1 MDPDLTRQPQGET
14 TVPEPAPAPA
24 PQVAPET
31 MPESTPEP
39 LPPTQE
45 LTAPDAAVEPP
56 AEAAPEAAVETL
68 PETTEITPLTPP
80 DPVTPVT
87 PVEEPPP
94 APPEPQGMLVLGG
107 TPLLTDSPEPE
118 PQAAPDPADV
128 CRECGG
134 TYGVEGYCDQCGAA
148 RPDERLHYEIDAGY
162 GVAAVCD
169 RGIRHVTNEDA
180 TAVAAS
186 DDGTRRIAMVVADGV
201 STAPRSAE
209 ASSAAVQA
217 ALDVLTSTR
226 STGLAGV
233 AAALVGALSR
243 RLVAATEAAADAV
256 REITE
261 MPDDGAPDLS
271 GIRKAGHP
279 ACTFVAAVVEG
290 DTAAVASLGDS
301 RAYWLPDAGGPQRLT
316 TDDSWAN
323 EQIRLGVD
331 PAEAERGPHAHTIT
345 KWLGVDCPD
354 MTPEVASLTLDAPG
368 YLMVCSDGLWNYAS
382 APEEIAGA
390 LQQARSGLPPDAGV
404 VDLASALVDWANA
417 CGGQDNVT
425 VALARIDSVHAS
437 QQTQESHQSQQSQL
451 ETATEPTQEIP
462 APTVQSTPPLQPV
475 PNDGSN

>member
-24 PQVAPET
+24 PQVVPET
-31 MPESTPEP
+31 MPESAPEP

-94 APPEPQGMLVLGG
+94 TPPEPQGMLVLGG
-107 TPLLTDSPEPE
+107 TPLLAESPEPE
-118 PQAAPDPADV
+118 P
-128 CRECGG
+128 
-134 TYGVEGYCDQCGAA
+134 
-148 RPDERLHYEIDAGY
+148 IDAGY

-462 APTVQSTPPLQPV
+462 APTAQSTPLLQPV